1 MNNGMTNLIFAIDPG
16 DVQSAYCIVDTATYK
31 PLEFGKVGNYELRA
45 ILADKLKHAFARAK
59 ELTFDGKSLRCDE
72 FTVVI
77 ERIASY
83 GMAVGATV
91 FTTCEWIGRFAEI
104 TEQNG
109 STPQYVFRKEEK
121 LTICGDSRAK
131 DANIRRA
138 LIDRFA
144 QHDMKN
150 GRGTK
155 ANPDWFYGFYADC
168 WSAYAVA
175 YCYIE
180 KIKEHERKMQHET
193 TEF

>member
-1 MNNGMTNLIFAIDPG
+1 MNAMTDLIFAIDPG
-16 DVQSAYCIVDTATYK
+16 DVQSAYCIVDTVTYK
-31 PLEFGKVGNYELRA
+31 PLEFGKVGNYELRG
-45 ILADKLKHAFARAK
+45 ILSAALYPYY
-59 ELTFDGKSLRCDE
+59 GKPI
-72 FTVVI
+72 TVVI

-104 TEQNG
+104 TELNG
-109 STPQYVFRKEEK
+109 STPQYVYRKEEK

-144 QHDMKN
+144 QHDFKN

-155 ANPDWFYGFYADC
+155 ANPDWFYGFHSDIWQAFGI
-168 WSAYAVA
+168 AVTH
-175 YCYIE
+175 IE
-180 KIKEHERKMQHET
+180 KIKGHERKMQYEQT
-193 TEF
+193 DL

>member
-1 MNNGMTNLIFAIDPG
+1 MTNLIFAIDPG
-16 DVQSAYCIVDTATYK
+16 DLQSAYCIVDTETYK
-31 PLEFGKVGNYELRA
+31 PLEFGKVGNYELRE
-45 ILADKLKHAFARAK
+45 ILSDALD
-59 ELTFDGKSLRCDE
+59 TFCGKPI
-72 FTVVI
+72 TVVI

-144 QHDMKN
+144 QHDFKN

-180 KIKEHERKMQHET
+180 KIKENERKMQHGKT
-193 TEF
+193 DF

>member
-1 MNNGMTNLIFAIDPG
+1 MTDMIFAIDPG
-16 DVQSAYCIVDTATYK
+16 DLQSAYCIVDAETYK
-31 PLEFGKVGNYELRA
+31 PLEFGKVANAELRE
-45 ILADKLKHAFARAK
+45 ILSDKLKHARTIHAIRD
-59 ELTFDGKSLRCDE
+59 TDGKLRRTE
-72 FTVVI
+72 FTVAI

-91 FTTCEWIGRFAEI
+91 FATCEWIGRFAEI
-104 TEQNG
+104 TELNG
-109 STPQYVFRKEEK
+109 FTPQYVYRKEEK

-155 ANPDWFYGFYADC
+155 KNPDWFYGFHSDIWA
-168 WSAYAVA
+168 AYSVAVTH
-175 YCYIE
+175 IE
-180 KIKEHERKMQHET
+180 KIKEHERKMQHGQAY
-193 TEF
+193 F

>member
-1 MNNGMTNLIFAIDPG
+1 MTDLIFAIDPG

-31 PLEFGKVGNYELRA
+31 PLEFGKVGNYELRDV
-45 ILADKLKHAFARAK
+45 LSDRL
-59 ELTFDGKSLRCDE
+59 EQSQTPTSDTDGNLHRTE

-104 TEQNG
+104 TELNG
-109 STPQYVFRKEEK
+109 FTPQYVYRKEEK

-180 KIKEHERKMQHET
+180 KIKEHERKMQHEK

>member
-1 MNNGMTNLIFAIDPG
+1 MTNMTNLIFAIDPG
-16 DVQSAYCIVDTATYK
+16 DVQSAYCVVDAATYK

-45 ILADKLKHAFARAK
+45 ILADATSR
-59 ELTFDGKSLRCDE
+59 GKPI
-72 FTVVI
+72 TVVI

-104 TEQNG
+104 TELNG
-109 STPQYVFRKEEK
+109 FMPQYVYRKEEK

-144 QHDMKN
+144 QHDFKN

-175 YCYIE
+175 VCYIE
-180 KIKEHERKMQHET
+180 KIKEHERKMQHEK

>member
-1 MNNGMTNLIFAIDPG
+1 MTNLIFAIDPG

-31 PLEFGKVGNYELRA
+31 PLEFGKVGNYELRT
-45 ILADKLKHAFARAK
+45 ILADKL
-59 ELTFDGKSLRCDE
+59 EQSQTPTSDMDGNLHRDE

-91 FTTCEWIGRFAEI
+91 FTTCEWTGRFAEI
-104 TEQNG
+104 TELNG

-155 ANPDWFYGFYADC
+155 ANPDWFYGFHSDI
-168 WSAYAVA
+168 WQAYGIAV
-175 YCYIE
+175 CYTE
-180 KIKEHERKMQHET
+180 KVKEGEKFGKNQK
-193 TEF
+193 